1 MTRRIR
7 IPLRRALP
15 LCALACLLS
24 AAASSPPANA
34 TTRIQAPGGAI
45 ASGAA
50 DAAHVARVLRF
61 WTPTRMRRA
70 RPLRGPGAGR
80 AARPDLFDPSMP
92 VASASYATVPDST
105 APPFAVNGRI
115 FFRRAG
121 QVGACSGTAI
131 DTPTRQLVLTAGHC
145 VNTGPVEGRRSSIW
159 SRYMQFVP
167 SYNDGQAPF
176 GAFVIRRGKAY
187 ALRPWVKQGNPNF
200 DVGAFLVS
208 RNAAGEN
215 LADAVGGGASI
226 ALNVT
231 RRQQFQTFGY
241 PGRVTSLQQCDSP
254 YTGSDR
260 NTYRLPGKPT
270 TRIRCHWNPGA
281 SGGGWLIDNGTAIN
295 GLISYG
301 LRRDRIHTFGP
312 YFAQGNVGKLVAGL

>member
-1 MTRRIR
+1 VTRILHTK
-7 IPLRRALP
+7 PRRTLP
-15 LCALACLLS
+15 LWAFACLVLAVAVPTS
-24 AAASSPPANA
+24 AGA
-34 TTRIQAPGGAI
+34 TTRIKAPSAAS
-45 ASGAA
+45 ASGAT
-50 DAAHVARVLRF
+50 DAAHVARVLRY

-70 RPLRGPGAGR
+70 RPVDDRGSMAS
-80 AARPDLFDPSMP
+80 ARSDIFDSSMP
-92 VASASYATVPDST
+92 VASASYATVLDST
-105 APPFAVNGRI
+105 VPPFAVSGRI
-115 FFRRAG
+115 FFRREG
-121 QVGACSGTAI
+121 RVNACSGTAI

-145 VNTGPVEGRRSSIW
+145 VNTGPAEGRRSSIW

-167 SYNDGQAPF
+167 AYNDGQAPF
-176 GAFVIRRGKAY
+176 GAFVIKRGKAY

-215 LADAVGGGASI
+215 LADAVGGGVSI
-226 ALNVT
+226 ALNVS

-281 SGGGWLIDNGTAIN
+281 SGGGWLIDDGTAIN